1 MGPDTITTMTTN
13 KTNNENKSNNIDAQN
28 GHVIVTMMTT
38 KQKQRMQ
45 YNCLT
50 KEGKKMLKGCKIRH
64 NLRPENGTT

>member
-45 YNCLT
+45 YNGLI
-50 KEGKKMLKGCKIRH
+50 KEGKKMCAKGS
-64 NLRPENGTT
+64 